1 MRVNRISAR
10 RMSAAKAAGDGPRA
24 LLACVFLFALCVS
37 AGFVA
42 HGYKAS
48 PDPTSR
54 SAAGSDES
62 LRTGSIL
69 IVTPTGNLCRESS
82 IDNTTGRIQ
91 SNGWVDCDEALA
103 KAANTAA
110 GSRSQGSRLDLIRE
124 GFRGRS

>member
-1 MRVNRISAR
+1 
-10 RMSAAKAAGDGPRA
+10 MSAGKTAGDGTRA
-24 LLACVFLFALCVS
+24 FLAGAFLLALCVS

-42 HGYKAS
+42 HGFRAS
-48 PDPTSR
+48 PGPTSR
-54 SAAGSDES
+54 TAAGSDDG